1 MTTSYSDSSKPLAVY
16 LEWELKDNAGIPL
29 DVAGRKAVRFSWVK
43 RMMVKN
49 LLMKEGD
56 GEEAK
61 EWVKNVI
68 TSNGLTSV
76 HELAVAANIEVTP
89 RSSWV
94 TTWPGTGTDDPL
106 RHKLRLRD

>member
-1 MTTSYSDSSKPLAVY
+1 MY
-16 LEWELKDNAGIPL
+16 LEWELEDNGGNPL
-29 DVAGRKAVRFSWVK
+29 DKAGRTAVFTAWVQHV
-43 RMMVKN
+43 MVKN
-49 LLMKEGD
+49 MKVEDGD
-56 GEEAK
+56 GNEAK
-61 EWVKNVI
+61 EWVKDVI
-68 TSNGLTSV
+68 TPNDLTSV